1 MFGFARSEKIKKEFE
16 ERVLETVDALY
27 NLAMHLTQNRQ
38 DAEDLVQEATLRA
51 YRYFH
56 RFERGTNFKAWIMTI
71 MRNLY
76 INRYRKRLKEPVK
89 VEFEEVEN
97 FISFPEISGV
107 QEEIFSEII
116 RNLVNKL
123 PQELRIVITLFYVDG
138 FTYKEIAKITEVPLG
153 TVMSRLYTA
162 RQILKRQLSKSML
175 KEAR

>member
-1 MFGFARSEKIKKEFE
+1 MFGFAPSEKIKREFE
-16 ERVLETVDALY
+16 EQVLETIDALY
-27 NLAMHLTQNRQ
+27 NLAIQLTQHRQ
-38 DAEDLVQEATLRA
+38 DAEDLVQETTLRA

-71 MRNLY
+71 LKNLY
-76 INRYRKRLKEPVK
+76 INKYRKKIKEPVK
-89 VEFEEVEN
+89 IEFEEVEN
-97 FISFPEISGV
+97 FISFPDISGA

-116 RNLVNKL
+116 RNSIDKL
-123 PQELRIVITLFYVDG
+123 PQELRTVITLFYVEG

-162 RQILKRQLSKSML
+162 KQILKRQLSKSIL

>member
-1 MFGFARSEKIKKEFE
+1 MFGFVRSEKIKKEFE
-16 ERVLETVDALY
+16 EKVLETIDALY
-27 NLAMHLTQNRQ
+27 NLAIQLTQNRQ
-38 DAEDLVQEATLRA
+38 DAEDLVQDVTLRA

-116 RNLVNKL
+116 RNSIDKL
-123 PQELRIVITLFYVDG
+123 PEELRMVITLFYVDG

>member
-1 MFGFARSEKIKKEFE
+1 MFGFVRSKNLKKEFE
-16 ERVLETVDALY
+16 EKVLETIDALY
-27 NLAMHLTQNRQ
+27 NLAIQLTQNRQ
-38 DAEDLVQEATLRA
+38 DAEDLVQETTLRA

-76 INRYRKRLKEPVK
+76 INKYRKKLKEPVK

-97 FISFPEISGV
+97 FISLPEISGAH
-107 QEEIFSEII
+107 EEIFSEII
-116 RNLVNKL
+116 RNSIDKL
-123 PQELRIVITLFYVDG
+123 PDELRMVISLFYVDG
-138 FTYKEIAKITEVPLG
+138 FSYKEMAKIMSVPLG

-162 RQILKRQLSKSML
+162 RQILKKQLSKSIL

>member
-1 MFGFARSEKIKKEFE
+1 MFGFFRSEKIKKEFE
-16 ERVLETVDALY
+16 EKVLETVDALY
-27 NLAMHLTQNRQ
+27 NLAMQLTRNRQ

-71 MRNLY
+71 LRNLY
-76 INRYRKRLKEPVK
+76 INKYRKKLKEPVK
-89 VEFEEVEN
+89 IEFEEVEN
-97 FISFPEISGV
+97 FISLPEISGV
-107 QEEIFSEII
+107 HEEIFSEMI
-116 RNLVNKL
+116 RNSVDKL
-123 PQELRIVITLFYVDG
+123 PQELRMVITLFYVDG
-138 FTYKEIAKITEVPLG
+138 FTYKEVAKITEVPLG

>member
-1 MFGFARSEKIKKEFE
+1 VFGFARSEKIKKEFE